1 MAGGP
6 SKNTALSLQ
15 VEDRIEFI
23 VGDMLRVVPEMS
35 GMADVVFLSPPWGG
49 VDYLKVH
56 QRHIQGFYVGSFS

>member
-1 MAGGP
+1 MALVRIP
-6 SKNTALSLQ
+6 LSLQ

-49 VDYLKVH
+49 VDYLKVN
-56 QRHIQGFYVGSFS
+56 QRPILYNNTM